1 MKKIKFS
8 TPYENQVEVTVD
20 GDKYGILIFDK
31 EQNAW
36 VLWVETIDD
45 GISYSDDLVETEET
59 ITDEIQSYS
68 VDGYMD
74 NWYNKYIN

>member
-1 MKKIKFS
+1 MKKVKFS
-8 TPYENQVEVTVD
+8 APYENKVEVTVD
-20 GDKYGILIFDK
+20 GDKYGTLILDK

-36 VLWVETIDD
+36 VLWASAIDD

-68 VDGYMD
+68 VDVM
-74 NWYNKYIN
+74 

>member
-20 GDKYGILIFDK
+20 GDKYGTLILDK

-36 VLWVETIDD
+36 VLWATTIDD

-59 ITDEIQSYS
+59 ITDEIQSYNE
-68 VDGYMD
+68 
-74 NWYNKYIN
+74 NW